1 MLADCEKSALALQH
15 SNGQGAL
22 NNPGQNVIGEMS
34 QVLTVRSES
43 LAAGFA
49 TGNNYTRT
57 AERNRRLSIDER
69 APNVSLKL
77 GLRFH

>member
-15 SNGQGAL
+15 SNSQGAL

-43 LAAGFA
+43 LAAGFTA
-49 TGNNYTRT
+49 RDDDTRSP
-57 AERNRRLSIDER
+57 ESN
-69 APNVSLKL
+69 
-77 GLRFH
+77 